1 LQPIIDQLADLLPGW
16 RADLM
21 TRAQRAVHVQFVITA
36 TIIYQAM
43 ALDLPAWF
51 IKAVDKIRRS
61 YFWRQQ
67 GHKRRALPHFLAKV
81 TRAKVLGGLSIS
93 HLQSL
98 NWVLRVRWLWL
109 KKTDPDKPWASFH
122 LHSGQISQRL
132 FDMAVATEIGD
143 GTMTLFWLD
152 RWVHGQ

>member
-1 LQPIIDQLADLLPGW
+1 MCSLLSQPQS
-16 RADLM
+16 
-21 TRAQRAVHVQFVITA
+21 
-36 TIIYQAM
+36 Y
-43 ALDLPAWF
+43 
-51 IKAVDKIRRS
+51 IRPWHWTFQCGS
-61 YFWRQQ
+61 SRQWTKLEEAIFGGSRDTKG
-67 GHKRRALPHFLAKV
+67 GHCLISWPKV

-98 NWVLRVRWLWL
+98 NWALRVRWLWL